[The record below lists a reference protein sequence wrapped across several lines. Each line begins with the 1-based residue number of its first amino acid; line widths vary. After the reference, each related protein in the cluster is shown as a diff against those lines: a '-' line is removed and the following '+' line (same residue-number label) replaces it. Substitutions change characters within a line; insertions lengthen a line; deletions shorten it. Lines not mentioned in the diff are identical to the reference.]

1 LPDSSEAILG
11 RPKTSAR
18 NQALYKFADPQP
30 VSVHAGEFSDQT
42 MNTLTLQ
49 LGKLK
54 INLVLSNWLISTLLL
69 IVLR

>member
-1 LPDSSEAILG
+1 
-11 RPKTSAR
+11 
-18 NQALYKFADPQP
+18 
-30 VSVHAGEFSDQT
+30 